1 MTTKRLKLEIRRC
14 GRGYNLVVS
23 FIAISSIMTLLLP
36 KNDMVPKSKER
47 PLVYGPSVPD
57 HEFYLQTFPCSICL
71 SSWVR

>member
-1 MTTKRLKLEIRRC
+1 M
-14 GRGYNLVVS
+14 VVGIILS
-23 FIAISSIMTLLLP
+23 YPSLQLAPIMTLLLP